1 MIVITFNCFCI
12 ITKPS
17 GVCKKLFYFFPHK
30 NLSASSAS
38 LREIF
43 LPHCRNIRQVQRI
56 EDGKKAFYY
65 HFHMLGYLGCFLDY
79 RYKSENGIVKEP
91 VLGLLSWFGHDF
103 LRQLAVEL
111 GEEEVH

>member
-1 MIVITFNCFCI
+1 MQRD
-12 ITKPS
+12 
-17 GVCKKLFYFFPHK
+17 KKLAYRILKVHYD
-30 NLSASSAS
+30 ASWESDTKRVIKLWDHHEFS
-38 LREIF
+38 DLD
-43 LPHCRNIRQVQRI
+43 

-65 HFHMLGYLGCFLDY
+65 RFHMLGYLGCFLDY
-79 RYKSENGIVKEP
+79 RFKSENGIVKEP